1 MIVSFSRAIRL
12 PGIVLSPNIKLHLFY
27 TLSLFSTI
35 TAYHRH
41 YANKNYFHLFMP
53 CAI

>member
-1 MIVSFSRAIRL
+1 M
-12 PGIVLSPNIKLHLFY
+12 LSPNIKVYLFY

-35 TAYHRH
+35 TAYRRH
-41 YANKNYFHLFMP
+41 FANKNYFHLFMP

>member
-12 PGIVLSPNIKLHLFY
+12 PGIELSPNIKVHLFY
-27 TLSLFSTI
+27 TLSPLSTI
-35 TAYHRH
+35 TAYRH
-41 YANKNYFHLFMP
+41 HHANKNYFHLFIP